1 VVPATKA
8 GTGGDGEGIGEAE
21 EGTRE
26 DEESTGEDEDG
37 TVEEETKTG
46 IVEDVT
52 GAEKLAKILDREEST
67 AYSMSIL

>member
-8 GTGGDGEGIGEAE
+8 GTGGDGEGTGEDE

-26 DEESTGEDEDG
+26 DEDG
-37 TVEEETKTG
+37 AVEEETKTG

-52 GAEKLAKILDREEST
+52 GAEKLAKILDRDEST